1 MAPQNSCPIQ
11 RVQTYLALRSY
22 MSSQAS
28 GLPMTNERQAGRM
41 LTAAANPA
49 GGLYLQAN
57 FMKPVAVFLLELSRT
72 AIPSRE
78 DLRTAA
84 MQALSPSGSKSSSGT
99 ATLSAEDSADK
110 RVATLKEANDI
121 EWERF
126 ENEKKRFENEKELH
140 DIKIAETRLKNV
152 TAILSHP
159 PASLSEAQLKR
170 MREQEVFLTGVVTG
184 VDMNEDLEPAT
195 SAQRR
200 KVGE

>member
-1 MAPQNSCPIQ
+1 
-11 RVQTYLALRSY
+11 
-22 MSSQAS
+22 MSIQAS
-28 GLPMTNERQAGRM
+28 GLPMTNEQQARRM

-49 GGLYLQAN
+49 GGLCLQAN
-57 FMKPVAVFLLELSRT
+57 SMKPVAVFLLELSRA
-72 AIPSRE
+72 AIPSLE

-99 ATLSAEDSADK
+99 ATPSAEDSADK

-140 DIKIAETRLKNV
+140 DIKIAETRLKYV
-152 TAILSHP
+152 LSHP